1 MRKKNP
7 QIQKKVRE
15 EYSKIS
21 PLKNIQ
27 KQVEYLS
34 KNPQNYEEQNYEK
47 PTKIFEINSRRI
59 FKRKYLFKETRQRY

>member
-47 PTKIFEINSRRI
+47 QCIKKIRQ
-59 FKRKYLFKETRQRY
+59 KYP